1 MTITETLNKK
11 LTHDGL
17 INAPF
22 YFSKGVLND
31 IELTSNSMAGAAYPM
46 SVSFDLNNRSIN
58 RAIER
63 VHDRFDFARSRD
75 TDPEFYDLFESDLI
89 KLLVS
94 LK

>member
-1 MTITETLNKK
+1 MTITETLNKE

-17 INAPF
+17 VNAPF
-22 YFSKGVLND
+22 NFAKGVLND

-46 SVSFDLNNRSIN
+46 SVSFDLNNPSIN
-58 RAIER
+58 QAIER
-63 VHDRFDFARSRD
+63 VQDRFDFARSRD
-75 TDPEFYDLFESDLI
+75 TDSEFYDLFESKLI